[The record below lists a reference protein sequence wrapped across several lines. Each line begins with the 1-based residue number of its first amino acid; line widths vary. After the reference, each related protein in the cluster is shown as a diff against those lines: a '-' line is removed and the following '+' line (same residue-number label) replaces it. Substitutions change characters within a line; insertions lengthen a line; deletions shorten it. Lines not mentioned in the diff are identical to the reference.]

1 MLFNKSGQNNLLYM
15 AKVHKSVGFG
25 MSEMDFCTLNVA
37 VSVQIYKSVSAKA
50 NRFMNF
56 RQ

>member
-1 MLFNKSGQNNLLYM
+1 M

-25 MSEMDFCTLNVA
+25 MSDMDFCTLRVA
-37 VSVQIYKSVSAKA
+37 VSVQIYKSVSAIA

-56 RQ
+56 SQ

>member
-1 MLFNKSGQNNLLYM
+1 M

-25 MSEMDFCTLNVA
+25 MNDMDFCTLHVA
-37 VSVQIYKSVSAKA
+37 VPVQIYKSVPAIA

>member
-1 MLFNKSGQNNLLYM
+1 M
-15 AKVHKSVGFG
+15 AKVHKWVGFG
-25 MSEMDFCTLNVA
+25 MSNMDFCTLHVA
-37 VSVQIYKSVSAKA
+37 VSVQIYKSVSAIA

>member
-1 MLFNKSGQNNLLYM
+1 M
-15 AKVHKSVGFG
+15 AKVHKSVGIG
-25 MSEMDFCTLNVA
+25 KHSMDFCTLCNTA
-37 VSVQIYKSVSAKA
+37 RVQFYNSFSANA